1 MAVEITMDQ
10 ARLLARLRRRFP
22 DGEVRVHERPWGLIV
37 EVRRGAHVVALTA
50 LHADGRIAADQ
61 PVTRPAAQSSLGA
74 A

>member
-22 DGEVRVHERPWGLIV
+22 DADVRVHERPWGVIA
-37 EVRRGAHVVALTA
+37 EVRRGSHVVALTA
-50 LHADGRIAADQ
+50 LHADGRIAPDR
-61 PVTRPAAQSSLGA
+61 PVTQTSASLGA

>member
-22 DGEVRVHERPWGLIV
+22 DADVRVHERPWGVIA
-37 EVRRGAHVVALTA
+37 EVRRGSHVVALTA
-50 LHADGRIAADQ
+50 LHADGRIAPDRA
-61 PVTRPAAQSSLGA
+61 VTQRSASPGA

>member
-1 MAVEITMDQ
+1 MAVEITTDQ

-22 DGEVRVHERPWGLIV
+22 DGEVCVHERPWGLIV

-50 LHADGRIAADQ
+50 LHADGRIAPDR